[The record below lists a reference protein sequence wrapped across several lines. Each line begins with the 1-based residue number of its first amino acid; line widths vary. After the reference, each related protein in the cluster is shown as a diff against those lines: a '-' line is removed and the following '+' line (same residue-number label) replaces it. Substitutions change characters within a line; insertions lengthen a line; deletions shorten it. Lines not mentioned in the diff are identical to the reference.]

1 MVTVRKRDAGF
12 TLTELMVVVVIISL
26 LAAVSTPLFSRDNN
40 ARKGRDWAKMVAQ
53 LLQRARFQSMGDRA
67 DIHVLLY
74 RGHVDT
80 FRKEKAG
87 TYTLLNSVQGP
98 VTYDTT
104 TTTKTVAIWDA
115 LVNDPTT
122 LPTGPAVPT
131 GGTLSTSPAPTTL
144 PAAYDIVFTSVG
156 SATTSADTTTPANWR
171 IFLRNELLPAGHPD
185 ASFVIN
191 IGGLTGFIS
200 SNDKV
205 TLP

>member
-40 ARKGRDWAKMVAQ
+40 ARKGRDWTKMVAQ
-53 LLQRARFQSMGDRA
+53 LLQRARFQAMGDRA
-67 DIHVLLY
+67 NIHALLY
-74 RGHVDT
+74 RTHLDLYREETTGA
-80 FRKEKAG
+80 F
-87 TYTLLNSVQGP
+87 TLLSSTPGP
-98 VTYDTT
+98 VAAGAS
-104 TTTKTVAIWDA
+104 TVAIWDA
-115 LVNDPTT
+115 RTDGN
-122 LPTGPAVPT
+122 LPAEQSA
-131 GGTLSTSPAPTTL
+131 TLSASPTPPTSPAPANDIIFTPLGSTANTT
-144 PAAYDIVFTSVG
+144 
-156 SATTSADTTTPANWR
+156 NWR
-171 IFLRNELLPAGHPD
+171 VFLRNELLQSGHPD